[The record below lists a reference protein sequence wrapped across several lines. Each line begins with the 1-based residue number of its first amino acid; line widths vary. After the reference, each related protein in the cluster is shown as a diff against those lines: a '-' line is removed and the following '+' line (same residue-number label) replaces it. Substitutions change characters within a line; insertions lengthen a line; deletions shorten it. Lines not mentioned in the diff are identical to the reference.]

1 MDKAGTRKCIEVMQ
15 AYVDGAVLHEVD
27 NPTWNWGNN
36 THAYKVAVPSDKPAV
51 PYPGMQEA
59 FEAHYGQ
66 SFTDRAWRVQAS
78 VWAAAWKASKLY
90 EEKKNGCPD

>member
-51 PYPGMQEA
+51 PYPGM
-59 FEAHYGQ
+59 
-66 SFTDRAWRVQAS
+66 
-78 VWAAAWKASKLY
+78 
-90 EEKKNGCPD
+90 